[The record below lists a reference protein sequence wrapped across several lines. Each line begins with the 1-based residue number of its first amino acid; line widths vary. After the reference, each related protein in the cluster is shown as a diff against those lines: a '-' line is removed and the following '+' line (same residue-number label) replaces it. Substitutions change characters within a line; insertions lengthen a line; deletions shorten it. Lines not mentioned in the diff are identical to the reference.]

1 METRTVSPQV
11 FAIAGALLAYLTVR
25 PGVAAG
31 AIDFYILDR
40 ASRALRRRV
49 GPSDVVVGDKM
60 AQGGFGS
67 VYRATLLGEDESEK
81 ERRRSSG
88 GKASSSSSSSSAA
101 SFLSSSSSSSSLS
114 SSSSSTSNGGRGGRP
129 VILKIATEFGP
140 AEAWMNERLSRA
152 APWAVASF
160 ITAFDEVDPNL
171 DDDDD
176 FDDDDVDD
184 NKKNKKNKKKK
195 KKKSAAEGGPLWL
208 LWEDEG
214 PETASL
220 SQLMKRRDWP
230 YCAEELLF
238 GRELRLPK
246 GARRRG
252 AVIKEIARQ
261 LLQALD
267 ALHAVGIVHRDVK
280 PQNAIISQRDR
291 RVKLIDLGAAA
302 DLRVGVNYSPNALLL
317 DPR

>member
-1 METRTVSPQV
+1 METRAVALPQLL
-11 FAIAGALLAYLTVR
+11 ALAGAVTAYLTVR

-40 ASRALRRRV
+40 ASRAMRRRV
-49 GPSDVVVGDKM
+49 GVSDVEVGEKI

-67 VYRATLLGEDESEK
+67 VFRATLLGEGEK
-81 ERRRSSG
+81 KGEK
-88 GKASSSSSSSSAA
+88 GKIGSKVSSSSSSSS
-101 SFLSSSSSSSSLS
+101 SPSSSSASANSAS
-114 SSSSSTSNGGRGGRP
+114 RP

-140 AEAWMNERLSRA
+140 AEAWMNERLARA
-152 APWAVASF
+152 APWAVANF
-160 ITAFDEVDPNL
+160 ITAFDETTEDI
-171 DDDDD
+171 DDDEEDEGED
-176 FDDDDVDD
+176 EEGGGA
-184 NKKNKKNKKKK
+184 KKPKKQKR
-195 KKKSAAEGGPLWL
+195 SAADGGPLWL

-214 PETASL
+214 PETATL

-230 YCAEELLF
+230 YCAEPLLF

-252 AVIKEIARQ
+252 AVVKEIARQ
-261 LLQALD
+261 LLSALD

-280 PQNAIISQRDR
+280 PQNVIVSQQAR

-302 DLRVGVNYSPNALLL
+302 DLRVGVNYSPNLSLL